1 MNDRKILG
9 RNIIIILKHVA
20 KDNDTVERKAVSI
33 MGSDNV
39 NLALDLAFWEAEQE
53 GFEEGFEE
61 ALEENIQLLIE
72 VCSEFNL
79 SNEEIAEKV
88 SEKFDIPEDTIK
100 EKYLKDK

>member
-1 MNDRKILG
+1 
-9 RNIIIILKHVA
+9 
-20 KDNDTVERKAVSI
+20 

-53 GFEEGFEE
+53 GRKE
-61 ALEENIQLLIE
+61 ALEKNIQILIE

-88 SEKFDIPEDTIK
+88 SEKFNIPEDTIK

>member
-20 KDNDTVERKAVSI
+20 KDNDTVERKVVSI

-53 GFEEGFEE
+53 GRKEGREEGI
-61 ALEENIQLLIE
+61 LNTIE
-72 VCSEFNL
+72 ICLDLNL
-79 SNEEIAEKV
+79 SDDEIAKRV